1 MARRTRYSAFDL
13 LRPVIPASLCV
24 FGLLGGLITG
34 AGIIYVTGLWK
45 EFGLA
50 MKTPFDSMTNQDMF
64 VVIGSILLV
73 FASGWLGARIG
84 IAMASK
90 FQA

>member
-1 MARRTRYSAFDL
+1 MARRTRYSTFDL
-13 LRPVIPASLCV
+13 IRPVIPASLCV

-34 AGIIYVTGLWK
+34 AAVIYATGLWR

-50 MKTPFDSMTNQDMF
+50 MKTPFESMSNKDMF
-64 VVIGSILLV
+64 VVIGSVLLV

-84 IAMASK
+84 IALAAK
-90 FQA
+90 FHG